1 MADKELVHRRGL
13 LLESEQRPDED
24 AGQAPPIELLIA
36 FTRRLIHISPSGDR
50 LKLAM
55 YGARADVGASDEDVD
70 AFWAAILGEMDQ
82 SPWPKGF
89 F

>member
-1 MADKELVHRRGL
+1 MADKELVHRGGL
-13 LLESEQRPDED
+13 LLDSEQRPADD
-24 AGQAPPIELLIA
+24 AGQSPPVALLIA

-55 YGARADVGASDEDVD
+55 YGARADVNATDEEVES
-70 AFWAAILGEMDQ
+70 FWAAVLGEMDQ
-82 SPWPKGF
+82 SAWPKGF